1 MDRETWQATV
11 HAGLKESNTADRACI
26 VAAVLNKP
34 GRKLWSLLPEV
45 LFKIKIIKLLK
56 TFLGF
61 RLFPRCP
68 LLGKGS
74 LTQQPFLLVTI
85 K

>member
-1 MDRETWQATV
+1 MDRGTWQATV
-11 HAGLKESNTADRACI
+11 HVGHKESNTTDRACI
-26 VAAVLNKP
+26 VAAILNKP
-34 GRKLWSLLPEV
+34 GRNLWSLLPEV
-45 LFKIKIIKLLK
+45 LFKIKNIKLLK

-74 LTQQPFLLVTI
+74 LTQKPFLLVTI